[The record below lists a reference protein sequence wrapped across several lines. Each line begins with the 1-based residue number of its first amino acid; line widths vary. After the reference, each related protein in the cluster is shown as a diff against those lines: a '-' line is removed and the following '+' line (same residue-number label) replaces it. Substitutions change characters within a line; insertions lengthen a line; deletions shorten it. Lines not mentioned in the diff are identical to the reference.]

1 MTESSRT
8 ASQTSEPASGCPFG
22 YGEPLTHPARDVARL
37 PAVMQGEDGLYHIR
51 SFATAREVLKKDGV
65 KQAGFMSES
74 SQQSGPRMTNQPVLF
89 AEGDHHHDMRRQTAK
104 YFTPTSVASY
114 GPMIADLADK
124 LIAGLVRDGEANLD
138 DLSLVLAVE
147 VAAQVVGLTSSVLPG
162 LEKRVMAFVENGL
175 DSQPGAVQHLS
186 KRRRTL
192 MQTNLAAFFLL
203 DVKPAIAA
211 RRRERRD
218 DLISHLID
226 RNYSDTEIVTECLT
240 YATAGMVTTRE
251 FISAAAWHLLQHPEL
266 RADYVHGTEKE
277 RHAILH
283 EILRL
288 EPVVRTLYRRTGEE
302 LTLDGQTIPAGSV
315 LALHITAANTDPDV
329 VGDPANALCP
339 MRPLPRGVQAPVL
352 AFGDG
357 HHRCPGAFLAIRESD
372 VFLRRLLIWKD
383 VEIVTPPTVETNETV
398 KGYEIRNFR
407 IRLGQTHG
415 AGAKASAEVSTEA
428 SASA

>member
-1 MTESSRT
+1 MTEFSDHK
-8 ASQTSEPASGCPFG
+8 AAKPAPASGCPFG
-22 YGEPLTHPARDVARL
+22 YGQPLTHPAQDVAEL
-37 PAVMQGEDGLYHIR
+37 PALTRDENGLYHVHR
-51 SFATAREVLKKDGV
+51 FATAREVLKHDGV

-74 SQQSGPRMTNQPVLF
+74 SGSNGPQMTNQPVLF

-104 YFTPTSVASY
+104 YFTPASVAGY
-114 GPMIADLADK
+114 QPMIAELADK
-124 LIAGLVRDGEANLD
+124 LIAGLVRSGEANLD

-162 LEKRVMAFVENGL
+162 LEKRVMGFVEHGL
-175 DSQPGAVQHLS
+175 DSLPGATQHMS
-186 KRRRTL
+186 RGRQTL
-192 MQTNLAAFFLL
+192 MQTNLASFFLL
-203 DVKPAIAA
+203 DVKPAIAV
-211 RRRERRD
+211 RRRKRRD

-226 RNYSDTEIVTECLT
+226 RDYSDIEIVTECLT

-288 EPVVRTLYRRTGEE
+288 EPVVRTLYRRANED
-302 LTLDGQTIPAGSV
+302 LTLDGQTVPAGSV
-315 LALHITAANTDPDV
+315 MALHITEANTDPEI

-372 VFLRRLLIWKD
+372 AFLRRLLIWND
-383 VEIVTPPTVETNETV
+383 VEIVTPPTVTTNETV
-398 KGYEIRNFR
+398 KGYELRDFK
-407 IRLGQTHG
+407 IRLGSLG
-415 AGAKASAEVSTEA
+415 A
-428 SASA
+428 

>member
-1 MTESSRT
+1 MTEF
-8 ASQTSEPASGCPFG
+8 SERKTPKPASGCPFG
-22 YGEPLTHPARDVARL
+22 YGEPLTHEARDVAAL
-37 PAVMQGEDGLYHIR
+37 PALTRDEDGLYHIHR
-51 SFATAREVLKKDGV
+51 FDLAREVLKQDAV
-65 KQAGFMSES
+65 VQAGFMSES
-74 SQQSGPRMTNQPVLF
+74 AGSRGPSLTNLPVLF

-104 YFTPTSVASY
+104 YFTPASVAGY
-114 GPMIADLADK
+114 QPMIASLADR
-124 LIAGLVRDGEANLD
+124 LIAKLVRDGEANLD

-162 LEKRVMAFVENGL
+162 LEKRVMSFVEHGL
-175 DSQPGAVQHLS
+175 DSQPGAAQNMS
-186 KRRRTL
+186 KGRQTL
-192 MQTNLAAFFLL
+192 LQTNVASFFLL

-211 RRRERRD
+211 RRHKRRD
-218 DLISHLID
+218 DLISHLLD

-251 FISAAAWHLLQHPEL
+251 FISAAAWHLLQHPDL

-288 EPVVRTLYRRTGEE
+288 EPVVRTLYRRATHD
-302 LTLDGQTIPAGSV
+302 LTLDGQTVPAGSV
-315 LALHITAANTDPDV
+315 MALHITGANTDPEV

-372 VFLRRLLIWKD
+372 VFLRRLLIWND
-383 VEIVTPPTVETNETV
+383 VEIVTPPTVSTNETV
-398 KGYEIRNFR
+398 KGYEIRGFR
-407 IRLGQTHG
+407 VRLGQQRKDT
-415 AGAKASAEVSTEA
+415 ARA
-428 SASA
+428 